1 MNERIRELSAIAK
14 NLTTYDAI
22 HLSRIHNRT
31 LSLDELGEIFE
42 QKFAKLI
49 VEECAIWMENATVTD
64 SSGNKDYIGDSFFW
78 SSELKKHFGVEE

>member
-14 NLTTYDAI
+14 NLTTDDAI

-42 QKFAKLI
+42 QKFAELLI
-49 VEECAIWMENATVTD
+49 RECSAYVKNSNCFTYASQADLCAERMTQ
-64 SSGNKDYIGDSFFW
+64 
-78 SSELKKHFGVEE
+78 HFGVEE